1 MPRNAEKRCP
11 QCGGQ
16 IDYFGSCRKCG
27 REWTEKLEIDEQ
39 AAGKPEGQ
47 QHDAYV
53 KEQRGKKLA
62 RSRNTKNPKRAKRA
76 ALKLPEKFAEWMI
89 DPVRDSETEVI
100 RKRSLMRLNSRKI
113 YNAMGLSVRSHE
125 NQKAALLW
133 FERLWEFLEE
143 DERAA
148 LAPVVESLKVSY
160 IGVRNLAQL
169 KVREAAEMEIVM
181 EKAHK
186 QARKAR
192 LRLLEEDAKK
202 KARDKK
208 TGKVPKELIGPW
220 GPYEP
225 GAAGPSQPPGLG
237 HVVPIMPGQ
246 DTEGFSTPEPAVIP
260 PEKLLSFAKE
270 RLANLDKEKKQ
281 RRKAKDPEQG
291 E

>member
-11 QCGGQ
+11 QCGGP

-27 REWTEKLEIDEQ
+27 REWTEKLEVDEQ
-39 AAGKPEGQ
+39 ATGKKEGE
-47 QHDAYV
+47 QHEPFV
-53 KEQRGKKLA
+53 KEQRGKKPA
-62 RSRNTKNPKRAKRA
+62 RNRNTKNPKRAKA
-76 ALKLPEKFAEWMI
+76 AAKLPEKFAEWMI

-100 RKRSLMRLNSRKI
+100 RKRSLMRLDSRKM
-113 YNAMGLSVRSHE
+113 YNAMGLSVRAHE

-143 DERAA
+143 DERSK
-148 LAPVVESLKVSY
+148 LAPIVESLKASY

-181 EKAHK
+181 EKAHQ

-192 LRLLEEDAKK
+192 LRLLDEDAKK

-208 TGKVPKELIGPW
+208 AGKVPKELIGPW

-225 GAAGPSQPPGLG
+225 GKGPSDPPGLG

-246 DTEGFSTPEPAVIP
+246 DTGGFSTPEPAVIP
-260 PEKLLSFAKE
+260 PEKLLAFAKE

-281 RRKAKDPEQG
+281 RRKPKDPEQ